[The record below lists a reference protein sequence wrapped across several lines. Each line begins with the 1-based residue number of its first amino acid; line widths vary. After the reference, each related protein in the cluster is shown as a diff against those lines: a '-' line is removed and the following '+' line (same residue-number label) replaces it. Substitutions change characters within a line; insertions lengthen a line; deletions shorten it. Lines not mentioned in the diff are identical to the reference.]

1 MRPPITPFLAPKDQ
15 AMQELGM
22 DNQNPI
28 LGSGAIPGL
37 ADQGNPLVDLR
48 SPLTPVLAPD
58 PSLHQGVLDPYDP
71 RPWIEDSFAV
81 NNRATTPIAATSLK
95 PDPNAIYIVTSK
107 SE

>member
-28 LGSGAIPGL
+28 HGSGAIPGL

-48 SPLTPVLAPD
+48 SPLTPILAPD
-58 PSLHQGVLDPYDP
+58 PSLQQGVLDPYDP

-81 NNRATTPIAATSLK
+81 NNRATTTIAATSRN